1 MAYIRVD
8 SINELVDGQLIT
20 FKAPCDCT
28 GIEGIRVYYPK
39 GGEKLTQ
46 LFTMKDA
53 HGNNLA
59 GLGNLFA
66 AGNYVTAILNT
77 INSVAYLQNSAT
89 NGYLEDR
96 LSNVQPEVVDNLTST
111 STTLPLSAK
120 QGNVLDG
127 KITELNASFS
137 TAANAIG
144 DAIVALGV
152 SVPTGTSLTGMAT
165 IIKNQLYKKTITET
179 QSGSVSIPYNSSMSY
194 SDRVVT
200 FSKAFQ
206 GVPTV
211 SASVTAS
218 DIGCVASV
226 VSVTTGGCTIRIR
239 PTDTWFN
246 AATFNATVVWNAVFT
261 R

>member
-39 GGEKLTQ
+39 GGEKLSQ

-96 LSNVQPEVVDNLTST
+96 LSNVQPDVVDNLTST
-111 STTLPLSAK
+111 STTMPLSAK
-120 QGNVLDG
+120 QGNVLNG
-127 KITELNASFS
+127 KIEELNSSFS
-137 TAANAIG
+137 TAADAIG
-144 DAIVALGV
+144 DALVAKGV
-152 SVPTGTSLTGMAT
+152 SVPSGTSLTNMAT
-165 IIKNQLYKKTITET
+165 LIKNNLVLSTAKVSL
-179 QSGSVSIPYNSSMSY
+179 SGSF
-194 SDRVVT
+194 SDTSLNNTSRTKLIT
-200 FSKAFQ
+200 FSKAFGQ
-206 GVPTV
+206 IPKVTV
-211 SASVTAS
+211 ACTNSSAFT
-218 DIGCVASV
+218 CVAEN
-226 VSVTTGGCTIRIR
+226 VSQTSFVFRYSTTSGIHN
-239 PTDTWFN
+239 DKNFAWSAEANSF
-246 AATFNATVVWNAVFT
+246 A
-261 R
+261 